1 MFRFDKEQLVIDIA
15 GVKMGGQP
23 GEYPTVLAGTI
34 FYGGHNIISDEKEG
48 IFDKDAAEERIKTM
62 EEMSDVT
69 GNPCVV
75 QTFGAT
81 AEAMVKYLEFVGDVC
96 DKPFLIDST
105 AAAAKIAGV
114 EYVQDAGLAERAVYN
129 SISMAAE
136 PGEIEAVKNSD
147 IDASILLGF
156 NPMTPGVEGKVEI
169 WETGGAV
176 IDQGILEMADECGIT
191 KPWMD
196 VAVTPLGQ
204 GAGPAVRTSYAVKA
218 KWGYPQGAGPAV
230 RTSYAVKAKWGYPVG
245 SGIHNVPSAWDWL
258 RGYKKE
264 HKEAWPV
271 CDIGSNIVQ
280 QMAGGDFVLFGP
292 IENARLAFPACGM
305 ADIMIAE
312 AAKDIGTEPIEEH
325 PINNLL

>member
-1 MFRFDKEQLVIDIA
+1 MLRFDKEQLVIDVA
-15 GVKMGGQP
+15 GMKMGGQP

-48 IFDKDAAEERIKTM
+48 VFDKDAAEERIKTM

-81 AEAMVKYLEFVGDVC
+81 PEAMVKYLEFVGDIC

-105 AAAAKIAGV
+105 AASAKIAGV
-114 EYVQDAGLAERAVYN
+114 EYVQEVGLCERAVYN
-129 SISMAAE
+129 SLSMAAE
-136 PGEIEAVKNSD
+136 AEEIEAVKNSD

-156 NPMTPGVEGKVEI
+156 NPMKPGVEGKIEI
-169 WETGGAV
+169 WETGGDV
-176 IDQGILEMADECGIT
+176 IDKGILEMADECGIT
-191 KPWMD
+191 KPFMD

-204 GAGPAVRTSYAVKA
+204 D
-218 KWGYPQGAGPAV
+218 AGPAV

-312 AAKDIGTEPIEEH
+312 AAKDIGTEPVEEH
-325 PINNLL
+325 PINKLL